1 MKNIIFKKMSAHD
14 YEMEKSTNNEED
26 IEIDNENIII
36 SENEQNEINNI
47 SLLNSDIPPTF
58 YEKIEDNLTMDLQ
71 KLINISGIP
80 L

>member
-1 MKNIIFKKMSAHD
+1 MSAHD
-14 YEMEKSTNNEED
+14 YEMEKSTNDEED
-26 IEIDNENIII
+26 MEIDNENIII

>member
-1 MKNIIFKKMSAHD
+1 MSAHD